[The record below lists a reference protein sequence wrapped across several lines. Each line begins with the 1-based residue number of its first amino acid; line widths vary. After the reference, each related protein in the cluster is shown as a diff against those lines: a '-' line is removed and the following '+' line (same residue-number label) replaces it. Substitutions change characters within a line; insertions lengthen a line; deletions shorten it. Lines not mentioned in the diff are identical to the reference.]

1 MLKPNTILH
10 LSTGVHACVCV
21 CVSERVSGLGIVFTA
36 AYGSMESLEAQS
48 S

>member
-21 CVSERVSGLGIVFTA
+21 CVSERVRERAHERLHVHTGI
-36 AYGSMESLEAQS
+36 
-48 S
+48 